1 MEEEARVRDDGARRL
16 SSGVASL
23 DARLDQGL
31 QAGDNVLWIG
41 PPELTGPF
49 CAAFTSADPA
59 DACRVETVGRNGSGD
74 ADDVVAVDLA
84 DPATTVSSL
93 VATVVEHGR
102 RHRRL
107 WVVRLDEVYVRLGA
121 TAAVDLYTRT
131 CPQLFDLG
139 AVAYWPADGELL
151 PRSVLDPIGR
161 VAQVVLEARPGCL
174 RVLKAESRPVS
185 VQGSL
190 SELHVV
196 RGTPTVGREL
206 GAGRLAEGLRR
217 LRKERTLSQKQLAAL
232 AGVTPSAISQA
243 ETGRRGLSLETL
255 LMLCERLSTSID
267 ELLGLQATPRRLLA
281 RREGR
286 HVAAG
291 IRVLHDGPGLRS
303 ALYRV
308 ELPPLGSVTP
318 FVAHKG
324 TETIL
329 VARGLV
335 LVDLGDDTPVLRSG
349 DALVVTRDPV
359 KGWTNLTEEPA
370 ELFWMLDAAPGAD
383 DVDRAGG
390 LAAGD

>member
-1 MEEEARVRDDGARRL
+1 MDDVGREGRGRGL
-16 SSGVASL
+16 SSGLASL
-23 DARLDQGL
+23 DARLDHGL

-41 PPELTGPF
+41 PSSLTGPF
-49 CAAFTSADPA
+49 CRAFVSAAPPEAGHVT
-59 DACRVETVGRNGSGD
+59 TGRRAEDST
-74 ADDVVAVDLA
+74 ASEVTEVDLDA
-84 DPATTVSSL
+84 PDTSVASL
-93 VATVVEHGR
+93 VALVVEQGR
-102 RHRRL
+102 RHGRL
-107 WVVRLDEVYVRLGA
+107 VVDLLDEVYLRMGA
-121 TAAVDLYTRT
+121 TAAVDLYTRS

-139 AVAYWPADGELL
+139 AVAYWPADSELL
-151 PRSVLDPIGR
+151 PRSVLDPIRR
-161 VAQVVLEARPGCL
+161 VAQVVLEVRTGTL
-174 RVLKAESRPVS
+174 RILKAESRPVS

-190 SELHVV
+190 AELQLV
-196 RGTPTVGREL
+196 RGVPEVGREL
-206 GAGRLAEGLRR
+206 SAGRLAEGLRR
-217 LRKERTLSQKQLAAL
+217 LRKERVLSQKQLAAL

-255 LMLCERLSTSID
+255 LTLCERVSTSID

-286 HVAAG
+286 QVAQG
-291 IRVLHDGPGLRS
+291 INVLHDGPGLRT

-370 ELFWMLDAAPGAD
+370 ELFWLLDSVPGAD
-383 DVDRAGG
+383 DLDHAAGSIAAGG
-390 LAAGD
+390 